1 MDQPRGTAGPNFELG
16 FVPVGQRLIVLPGEV
31 WLGQG
36 AERGKGTRTPGVPL
50 LGLAGKAPAGFDL
63 DFLGFFFPHF
73 GSLEEEGTADFP
85 AALLPRL
92 RGKPSPSPE
101 LAARPLGMHFW
112 PVQQRRELSPLSSN
126 LFGHL
131 PALFCSPSL
140 LQ

>member
-63 DFLGFFFPHF
+63 DFLGFFSPFWKPGGEGDSGFPC
-73 GSLEEEGTADFP
+73 SAPPE
-85 AALLPRL
+85 AAWEA
-92 RGKPSPSPE
+92 KP
-101 LAARPLGMHFW
+101 
-112 PVQQRRELSPLSSN
+112 VT
-126 LFGHL
+126 
-131 PALFCSPSL
+131 
-140 LQ
+140 